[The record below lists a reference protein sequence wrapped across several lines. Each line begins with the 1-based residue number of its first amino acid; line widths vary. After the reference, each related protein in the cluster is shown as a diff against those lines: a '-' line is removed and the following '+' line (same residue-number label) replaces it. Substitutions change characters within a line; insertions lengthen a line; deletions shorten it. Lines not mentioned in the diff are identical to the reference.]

1 MKILWHTPSLFNSGT
16 VSSFST
22 YWHFFKSSICNYE
35 PGRLLKFQN
44 KGQDTPQRWH
54 QGKAPR
60 LPCKT
65 KVFLL
70 SWEQVSS
77 DHAQRAHKAL
87 MGGDTAP
94 ALTCY
99 FLPQLSGPAECQT
112 ASSLDLGL
120 VTLSH
125 RSATREFKLCC
136 FSKSQLIRTTSRV
149 NAQRTRIL
157 AQLHWTTNWS
167 EPSRTIGRH
176 SSRVPFVSPWLEG
189 INVTW
194 NNTKK
199 GKCSFNGTICYNNPQ
214 SQEKGKL
221 F

>member
-87 MGGDTAP
+87 MGGGH
-94 ALTCY
+94 
-99 FLPQLSGPAECQT
+99 S
-112 ASSLDLGL
+112 ASSDMLLPTT
-120 VTLSH
+120 TLRPCRVSNCFFLRPWACH
-125 RSATREFKLCC
+125 PKSPVCHKGVQTLLLLKKSADKDNIT
-136 FSKSQLIRTTSRV
+136 
-149 NAQRTRIL
+149 
-157 AQLHWTTNWS
+157 
-167 EPSRTIGRH
+167 
-176 SSRVPFVSPWLEG
+176 
-189 INVTW
+189 
-194 NNTKK
+194 
-199 GKCSFNGTICYNNPQ
+199 GKCTEDQNIGSAA
-214 SQEKGKL
+214 L
-221 F
+221 DH